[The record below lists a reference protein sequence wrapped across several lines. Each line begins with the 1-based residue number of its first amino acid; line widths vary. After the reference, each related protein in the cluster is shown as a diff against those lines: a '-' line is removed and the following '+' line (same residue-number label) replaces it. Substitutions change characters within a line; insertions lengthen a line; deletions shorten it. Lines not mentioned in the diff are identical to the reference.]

1 MNQMELRYRI
11 NLHNNGGK
19 GTITLPHDMRHKLNS
34 KRDSFI
40 QRFDDPIINTI
51 DEHF

>member
-1 MNQMELRYRI
+1 MELRYRI

-34 KRDSFI
+34 KLI